1 MKVAGIDLST
11 FAVDVV
17 KVPLDAGAPEWS
29 HYPLTGVDAWERT
42 RSVAQALP
50 GPSSA
55 YWDDVCAIGVEE
67 PRGKSAGVIYR
78 VQGAVLARLPVATLV
93 HPLVPSEWRRI
104 VGLKGNASK
113 EDVRVHALAEI
124 REFAVGNWRA
134 ASYDATDAFCIAVA
148 TRSLISQEQAA

>member
-1 MKVAGIDLST
+1 MRVAGIDLST

-17 KVPLDAGAPEWS
+17 KVPLDAGAPEWTR
-29 HYPLTGVDAWERT
+29 YPLNGADAWERT

-93 HPLVPSEWRRI
+93 HPLVPSEWRKL
-104 VGLKGNASK
+104 VGLKGNSGKDEVAFFAINDGE
-113 EDVRVHALAEI
+113 ED
-124 REFAVGNWRA
+124 EFRDWPQ
-134 ASYDATDAFCIAVA
+134 DACDAYCIALA